1 MAMDKLIISSG
12 SVAFSP
18 VFVNYPTILYTA
30 SMFSFAILGSHPLIS
45 LAEIEAQTGEK
56 PDFVHGQTAF
66 FANLKNLETLGER
79 LGGVQKLG
87 VVHAI
92 VTKVDREELIDLL
105 SLFISQ
111 TNPTGKHLVGA
122 SIYPGGDETARK
134 NLEATILPALL
145 ETKKR
150 LKDDGITIRIINKRG
165 EPILSSASIYHN
177 KLLTNGQEFVFFAT
191 EKQIYIGETAS
202 SQNPNDWSFRDMA
215 RPWRDA
221 KNGMLPPK
229 LARMMVNLTGLQ
241 GNGHVLLDPFCGSG
255 TTLMEAGLLGF
266 TLIGSDIAEKALY
279 QTDNNLGWLNEHGYE
294 IGEVELHHT
303 KASHAHLLIS
313 QPVDAIVTEPFLG
326 TPRQGNESAEEL
338 REQVADLEVLYK
350 ESFAG
355 LRNILKPG
363 ARVVIANP
371 AHLLGTTEIEPNTPK
386 ILTDLG
392 YTFDKSSSNLLY
404 KRDNQFVARRLL
416 RFINQ

>member
-1 MAMDKLIISSG
+1 MDKLIISSG
-12 SVAFSP
+12 SVAFSL

-30 SMFSFAILGSHPLIS
+30 PMFSFAILGSHPQIS

-87 VVHAI
+87 VVHAS
-92 VTKVDREELIDLL
+92 VSKVDREELIDLL
-105 SLFISQ
+105 ALFISQ
-111 TNPTGKHLVGA
+111 GNPTGKHLVGA
-122 SIYPGGDETARK
+122 SIYPGGDEKARK
-134 NLEATILPALL
+134 NLEAVILPALL
-145 ETKKR
+145 ETKRR
-150 LKDDGITIRIINKRG
+150 LKEEGINVRIINKKG

-177 KLLTNGQEFVFFAT
+177 KLLSNGQEFVFFAT

-202 SQNPNDWSFRDMA
+202 SQNPDDWSFRDMA

-229 LARMMVNLTGLQ
+229 LARMMVNLSGLQ
-241 GNGHVLLDPFCGSG
+241 GGVLLDPFCGSG

-266 TLIGSDIAEKALY
+266 TLIGSDISEKALY
-279 QTDNNLGWLNEHGYE
+279 QTDNNLTWLNEKGYE

-326 TPRQGNESAEEL
+326 TPRQGTESLEQV
-338 REQVADLEVLYK
+338 REQVADLEHLYK

-355 LRNILKPG
+355 LRNILNPG
-363 ARVVIANP
+363 ARLVIANP
-371 AHLLGTTEIEPNTPK
+371 VHLLGTTEIEPNTPK
-386 ILTDLG
+386 ILMDLG

-416 RFINQ
+416 RFTN